1 MTNSPINTPSSPSFA
16 STHLIYE
23 GKAKKIFEIP
33 GEPHHVLM
41 EFKDS
46 LTAFNAQK
54 KGSFESKGV
63 INRDIAALIF
73 KELAAQGVP
82 SHFIENIGERGM
94 KAQKVEIIPLEVVV
108 RNILAGSTAKKMG
121 REEGEKLARPLVEFY
136 YKKDEL
142 NDPFV
147 SDDQI
152 IIFQIAEA
160 QTLVDLK
167 RLALEI
173 NTVLIQLFQSIG
185 IELVDFKV
193 EFGRTQAGEL
203 LLADEITPDCCRLWD
218 LKTGEKMDK
227 DRFRRDLGGVDQ
239 YYQEVLKRLL
249 KRGGLA

>member
-1 MTNSPINTPSSPSFA
+1 M
-16 STHLIYE
+16 STHPTSSTNPNHSTPLLYE

-54 KGSFESKGV
+54 KGSFDSKGI

-73 KELAAQGVP
+73 KELSKNGIS
-82 SHFIENIGERGM
+82 SHFVENVGERGM
-94 KAQKVEIIPLEVVV
+94 KTQRVEIIPLEVVV

-121 REEGEKLARPLVEFY
+121 RDEGEKLDQPLVEFY
-136 YKKDEL
+136 FKKDEL

-152 IIFQIAEA
+152 FAFKIADA
-160 QTLVDLK
+160 KTIQDLK
-167 RLALEI
+167 RQALEI
-173 NTVLIQLFQSIG
+173 NSVLLKMFQTIG
-185 IELVDFKV
+185 IQLVDFKV
-193 EFGRTQAGEL
+193 EFGRTKAGEI

-227 DRFRRDLGGVDQ
+227 DRFRRDLGGIDQ
-239 YYQEVLKRLL
+239 YYQEVLKRLQDSL
-249 KRGGLA
+249 